1 MVIRLFQKQKIFL
14 NWEKSYFKTRFQNPE
29 KQIVNQNHQERHEF
43 RNEAIKIVDAHQNI
57 LALSDAALNI
67 AT

>member
-1 MVIRLFQKQKIFL
+1 L
-14 NWEKSYFKTRFQNPE
+14 EKSYFKTRFQNPE